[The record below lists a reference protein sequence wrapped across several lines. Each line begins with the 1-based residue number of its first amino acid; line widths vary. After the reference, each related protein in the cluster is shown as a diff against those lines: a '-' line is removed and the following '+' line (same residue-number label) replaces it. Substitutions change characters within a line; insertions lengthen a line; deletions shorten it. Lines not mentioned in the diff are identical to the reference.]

1 MSFPRELCTYG
12 GCAKGGSMNT
22 MLMGGM
28 TVVDLIEG
36 KESLF
41 FSWQVGGK

>member
-1 MSFPRELCTYG
+1 MD
-12 GCAKGGSMNT
+12 T

-28 TVVDLIEG
+28 TVVDLIER

>member
-1 MSFPRELCTYG
+1 
-12 GCAKGGSMNT
+12 

-28 TVVDLIEG
+28 TVVDLIER